1 MGSCAEENGVWRK
14 AQLRL
19 LRTSRQADDL
29 CLPFLRTAPREE
41 DILSS
46 AMVLSSSSSGLGPP
60 LFPHPLL
67 SDIYIPL
74 SPPPPPVVEV
84 LSTATQTLQPA
95 FTLLTDEDEAIPVGS
110 HPSLAYQSATWPP
123 SPTVE
128 VHFKWKA
135 PEAVQEETKAKGK
148 KKAAASEEWELGT
161 ARLRIDRRA
170 GEGSVTVSDLLQ
182 AVAAL

>member
-1 MGSCAEENGVWRK
+1 MY
-14 AQLRL
+14 
-19 LRTSRQADDL
+19 
-29 CLPFLRTAPREE
+29 LPFLPTAPRKE

-46 AMVLSSSSSGLGPP
+46 AMVLSSSSSGIGPP

-67 SDIYIPL
+67 SDIHIPL

-95 FTLLTDEDEAIPVGS
+95 FTLLTDEDKAIPVGT

-135 PEAVQEETKAKGK
+135 PEAVQQETQGKGK

-170 GEGSVTVSDLLQ
+170 GEGPVTVSDLLQ